1 MLEARPGQDRF
12 DKVEAMSGV
21 LAGSKAVFRGIAK
34 ELVIAYNHGWDVVHE
49 LHGLTYTET
58 EEERKALKQAV
69 KSAASKKPKPTKP
82 QCVQPASATAIAA
95 KVSPAGGVTRV
106 RVGTLRKGV

>member
-1 MLEARPGQDRF
+1 
-12 DKVEAMSGV
+12 MSGV

-49 LHGLTYTET
+49 VRGLTYTET
-58 EEERKALKQAV
+58 EEARTALKQAV

-82 QCVQPASATAIAA
+82 QGVQLASATAITA
-95 KVSPAGGVTRV
+95 KVSPTGGACFKC
-106 RVGTLRKGV
+106 GELGHFAKECKGKK